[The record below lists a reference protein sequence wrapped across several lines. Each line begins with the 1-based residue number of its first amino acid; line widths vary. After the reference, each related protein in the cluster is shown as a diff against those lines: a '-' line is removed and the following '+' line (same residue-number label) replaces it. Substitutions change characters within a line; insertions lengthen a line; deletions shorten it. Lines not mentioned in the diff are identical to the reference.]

1 MAEKKSQAAR
11 SEGAQKTEDTRSEGA
26 NVEQA
31 EAQVQEAVDQETEQ
45 GFRGVEVDRTD
56 NRAYTVAGQAEGAEV
71 PEAAADPVAARRE
84 ASTPKD

>member
-11 SEGAQKTEDTRSEGA
+11 SESAQSEDTRSEGA